1 MSPKDYQSSRQTHYK
16 GSALLQ
22 IIRRVTTVEKR
33 KFKNWSFPTMFLQI
47 QTYLELS
54 VIRRHNKTLPGT
66 TALSLLAIAQVIYVV
81 KDLWLYVLL
90 LMFAV
95 FILLISI
102 LTPFEN
108 GLS

>member
-22 IIRRVTTVEKR
+22 IIRRVTNLEKG
-33 KFKNWSFPTMFLQI
+33 KFKNWSFPTMFFFQI

-81 KDLWLYVLL
+81 KDLW
-90 LMFAV
+90 
-95 FILLISI
+95 
-102 LTPFEN
+102 
-108 GLS
+108 